1 MFRLNIIKNLTM
13 AARNPTLRTYSSKVK
28 SLTIGDKLILY
39 GDEAS
44 PPVRFVQMTA
54 SILGINLDFRNV
66 DLFGGENKTEFYKNI
81 NPLQKVPCLM
91 THAEVLVDS
100 HAIALYLCRRWD
112 TEHVLYPPGDLAQAH
127 CDEILFYNA
136 TTLFPIDSDI
146 YTKFF
151 AGIPASKE
159 RIDDWL
165 KALDFLE
172 NRLKN
177 YKWLAGDKMMLADI
191 CAVATISTVLCS
203 IPLADHHVK
212 LRRWFNEIE
221 QQPFYN
227 INKRG
232 LERLMKFVTA
242 VKVGRF
248 QPGGDIDQN

>member
-1 MFRLNIIKNLTM
+1 MK
-13 AARNPTLRTYSSKVK
+13 A

-54 SILGINLDFRNV
+54 SILGIVLDFRTV
-66 DLFGGENKTEFYKNI
+66 DLFSGENKTEFYKNI

-91 THAEVLVDS
+91 THDEVLADS
-100 HAIALYLCRRWD
+100 QAIGLYLCRRWD
-112 TEHVLYPPGDLAQAH
+112 TEHVLYPPGDLEQAR

-159 RIDDWL
+159 RIEDWL

-172 NRLKN
+172 NRLKDHT
-177 YKWLAGDKMMLADI
+177 WLAGDRMMLADI
-191 CAVATISTVLCS
+191 CAVATISTMLCL

-212 LRRWFNEIE
+212 LRHWFNEIE
-221 QQPFYN
+221 QQPFFN

-232 LERLMKFVTA
+232 LERLTKFITA
-242 VKVGRF
+242 VRVGRF
-248 QPGGDIDQN
+248 QPGINLDQN